1 MFIDYYFTRLKR
13 FTRASDFCSQH
24 GAMIDRVIVLSCG
37 WLRLALSFQLERR
50 GREILRQTY
59 DAMKVRKFHSFHRV
73 YIKTLK
79 VCIFVNV
86 L

>member
-50 GREILRQTY
+50 GREILKQTICESEE
-59 DAMKVRKFHSFHRV
+59 VSWFPSNV
-73 YIKTLK
+73 Y
-79 VCIFVNV
+79 
-86 L
+86 